1 MDFSKQWN
9 CLCVLMDVRGQRPN
23 QIGDISFNIN
33 KLYKWIMRISN
44 HLCPILVKLEN
55 YRQ

>member
-23 QIGDISFNIN
+23 QFGDISFNIN

-44 HLCPILVKLEN
+44 HLCPILVKFEN